1 MCFLGIGFNGCLY
14 LLFVEWVAFSTIST
28 DVREVLIKAV
38 GLSKRFG
45 DFVAVDG
52 VDFEVYRGECVGF
65 LGPNGAGKTTTVRM
79 MYCFLPP
86 TSGDLSVAGFSV
98 YNGSREIK
106 RVVGVAPQED
116 NLDIDFSVVKNL
128 VVYARYF
135 DISKVE
141 ALKRAEEQLRF
152 FQLQEKRDMPIE
164 ALSTGMKR
172 RLIFARAL
180 LHKPQVLLLDE
191 PTTGLDP
198 QARHLVWDAV
208 RQLKKMRV
216 TIILTTH
223 YMDEA
228 EILCDRIIIVDHGK
242 IIEDGTPKELIKKH
256 IGEDVLELDYNEAL
270 IPLLKQAFLDARI
283 EIIGGERM
291 QVFTSK
297 PYGVFEG
304 FLHEHKLQNVTIRK
318 ANLEDVF
325 LKLTGRGLR
334 ADD

>member
-1 MCFLGIGFNGCLY
+1 M
-14 LLFVEWVAFSTIST
+14 EWNIFSQETR
-28 DVREVLIKAV
+28 DVIIKAT
-38 GLSKRFG
+38 GLTKRYG

-86 TSGDLSVAGFSV
+86 TSGNLSIAGFSV
-98 YNGSREIK
+98 QADDREIK
-106 RVVGVAPQED
+106 CVVGVAPQED
-116 NLDIDFSVVKNL
+116 NLDVDFSVVENL

-135 DISKVE
+135 GISKVD
-141 ALKRAEEQLRF
+141 ALKRADEQLAF
-152 FQLQEKRDMPIE
+152 FQLQEKRDMSVE
-164 ALSTGMKR
+164 ALSTDMKR

-180 LHKPQVLLLDE
+180 LNNPQVLLLDE

-198 QARHLVWDAV
+198 QVRHLVWDAI
-208 RQLKKMRV
+208 RQLKKLQV

-242 IIEDGTPKELIKKH
+242 IIEDGKPKELIKRY
-256 IGEDVLELDYNEAL
+256 IGETVLELDYNEAL
-270 IPLLKQAFLDARI
+270 IPIIKETFSDARV
-283 EIIGGERM
+283 EVVGELM
-291 QVFTSK
+291 QVFTPK
-297 PYGVFEG
+297 PYGVFES
-304 FLHEHKLQNVTIRK
+304 FLHEHRIQNFTIRK

-334 ADD
+334 EVD

>member
-1 MCFLGIGFNGCLY
+1 
-14 LLFVEWVAFSTIST
+14 VEWSVFSRELC
-28 DVREVLIKAV
+28 DVVIKAV
-38 GLSKRFG
+38 GLTKRYG

-86 TSGDLSVAGFSV
+86 TSGVLSIAGLSVYTEDRA
-98 YNGSREIK
+98 IK
-106 RVVGVAPQED
+106 GVVGVAPQED
-116 NLDIDFSVVKNL
+116 NLDVDFSVVENL

-135 DISKVE
+135 GISKVD
-141 ALKRAEEQLRF
+141 ALRRANEQLEF
-152 FQLQEKRDMPIE
+152 FQLQEKRDMHVE

-180 LHKPQVLLLDE
+180 LNNPQVLLLDE

-208 RQLKKMRV
+208 RQLKKLQV

-242 IIEDGTPKELIKKH
+242 IIEDGKPKELIKKH
-256 IGEDVLELDYNEAL
+256 IGESVLELDYDEAL
-270 IPLLKQAFLDARI
+270 IPIIKDAFSDARV
-283 EIIGGERM
+283 EIIGELM
-291 QVFTSK
+291 QVFTPK
-297 PYGVFEG
+297 PYGVFES
-304 FLHEHKLQNVTIRK
+304 FLHEHKIQNFTIRK

-334 ADD
+334 EVD